1 MRSIC
6 FAAGLLTGLA
16 LTASAQTS
24 AGWSTDSLYNPG
36 GKVRRLSTGELVAWD
51 GQVLSRQSADG
62 VTQTVLHS
70 FPAPDFSS
78 IFAVD
83 PTETFAILGRG
94 NDEVFT
100 ADLTAGG
107 VTPYTTFPFGGFD
120 ADFSADGWCAVSAPS
135 SVGGQNGIFRCEFG
149 PDSVTEIVRVS
160 GPSGPLAF
168 DPAGNLYYAPASNS
182 FPTPPGSSDLISFSQ
197 ADIAGLTGGAVL
209 GISDAFNLAIGYD
222 GISSIVVDQLTGR
235 TYIGENNFGTGVN
248 RVRLAIASPS
258 SSPILFE
265 GANGLNVSL
274 QDFEPGTGGAVFD
287 RFQPDFGGSLVFSN
301 TNFFSV
307 FDRLDLRPD
316 RAELALTGPGTTGV
330 GPFDL
335 EVSGGLPSAV
345 QLLMYGPA
353 STTGPELALGQFTPP
368 LFVGLDLGTLQFLP
382 FNFVADGAGEID
394 FGLFNV
400 TGTVGAIA
408 IQMLLL
414 DENGTALGT
423 TAPAIL

>member
-1 MRSIC
+1 M
-6 FAAGLLTGLA
+6 
-16 LTASAQTS
+16 
-24 AGWSTDSLYNPG
+24 
-36 GKVRRLSTGELVAWD
+36 STGELVAWD

-62 VTQTVLHS
+62 LTQTVLHS

-94 NDEVFT
+94 NDDVFT

-120 ADFSADGWCAVSAPS
+120 AEFSAAGWCAVSAPS
-135 SVGGQNGIFRCEFG
+135 SIGGMNGIFRCEFG
-149 PDSVTEIVRVS
+149 PDSVTEIVRIT
-160 GPSGPLAF
+160 GPSGPVAF

-182 FPTPPGSSDLISFSQ
+182 FPAPPGSSDLITFLQ
-197 ADIAGLTGGAVL
+197 TDIDALTGGAVL
-209 GISDAFNLAIGYD
+209 GSSDAIPLAFGFD

-235 TYIGENNFGTGVN
+235 TYIGENNFGTGIN
-248 RVRLAIASPS
+248 RVRLAISNPA

-265 GANGLNVSL
+265 GSNGLNVSL
-274 QDFEPGTGGAVFD
+274 QDFEPGTDGAVFD
-287 RFQPDFGGSLVFSN
+287 RFQPDFGGSLVFSS
-301 TNFFSV
+301 TDFFSV
-307 FDRLDLRPD
+307 FDRLDLRPN
-316 RAELALTGPGTTGV
+316 RAELALTGPGTSGV

-335 EVSGGLPSAV
+335 EVSGGLPGAM

-353 STTGPELALGQFTPP
+353 STTGPELALSQFNPP
-368 LFVGLDLGTLQFLP
+368 LFLGLDLGTLRFLP
-382 FNFVADGAGEID
+382 FNFTADGAGDID

-400 TGTVGAIA
+400 TGTVGAIG

-414 DENGTALGT
+414 DESGMALGT